1 MANVQVTTDLD
12 AVVVGAGFAGL
23 YMLYRLRGLGLRARV
38 FEAGGG
44 VGGTWYWNSYPGAR
58 CDIESL
64 EYSYQFD
71 DALQQE
77 WVWSERYATGPEI
90 LRYLNHVTDRYN
102 LRKDI
107 QFNTRVAAAHFDDA
121 QGLWQVTLAD
131 GQALTARYCIM
142 ATGCLSAANIPD
154 IPGRD
159 SFAGRILHTGNW
171 PRDGVDFSGKRVAVI
186 GTGSSGIQVI
196 PEIARQ
202 AGHLT
207 VFQRTASYS
216 IPARNAPLDP
226 GVQAAVK
233 AEYKAMRQ
241 RVALMPI
248 GAEFFHR
255 DVSALAEA
263 PEARHAVME
272 ERWQKGGTSF
282 GAAFN
287 DLMFNADAN
296 KVAADFVRSKIV
308 DTVKDPST
316 AQALLPKQLFG
327 IKRICLD
334 TDYYATYNRPNVTLV
349 AMNGRGIERI
359 TPEGIVFDGQTHAL
373 DIIVFATGFDAM
385 TGTLLRMDIRGRKGQ
400 RLADK
405 WADGPRTYLGV
416 QTQGFPNLFMIT
428 GPGSPSVF
436 TNVVPSIEQDVNF
449 IAGVLGHM
457 QAHGRGQVEAE
468 ATAEEAWVKEV
479 AAIAESTLYTQGTSW
494 YLGSNIPGK
503 PRVFLAWIGFPT
515 YVERC
520 RQIANK
526 GYEGFSFA

>member
-1 MANVQVTTDLD
+1 MAQSQFDPDLD

-58 CDIESL
+58 CDIESM

-71 DALQQE
+71 EALQQE

-90 LRYLNHVTDRYN
+90 LRYLNHVADRYN

-107 QFNTRVAAAHFDDA
+107 QFNTRVTGAVHDDA
-121 QGLWQVTLAD
+121 SGLWKVGLSDGSTL
-131 GQALTARYCIM
+131 TSRYCIM
-142 ATGCLSAANIPD
+142 ATGCLSAANLPD

-159 SFAGRILHTGNW
+159 SFAGKIVHTGNW
-171 PRDGVDFSGKRVAVI
+171 PRDGIDFSGKRVAVI

-196 PEIARQ
+196 PEIART
-202 AGHLT
+202 AAHLT

-216 IPARNAPLDP
+216 IPARNAVLDP
-226 GVQAAVK
+226 EVQAEVK
-233 AEYKAMRQ
+233 RGYKAMRQ

-255 DVSALAEA
+255 DVSALAEPA
-263 PEARHAVME
+263 EARLAVME
-272 ERWQKGGTSF
+272 ERWQRGGTSF

-287 DLMFNADAN
+287 DLMVNEDAN
-296 KVAADFVRSKIV
+296 KIAADFVRDKIRS
-308 DTVKDPST
+308 TVKDPAT
-316 AQALLPKQLFG
+316 AEALLPKHLFG

-334 TDYYATYNRPNVTLV
+334 SDYYATYNRPNVSLV
-349 AMNGRGIERI
+349 AMQGRSIERI
-359 TPEGIVFDGQTHAL
+359 VPEGLVFDGKTHAV

-385 TGTLLRMDIRGRKGQ
+385 TGTLLRMDIRGRNGLTLGQ
-400 RLADK
+400 K
-405 WADGPRTYLGV
+405 WAAGPKTYLGI
-416 QTQGFPNLFMIT
+416 QTQGFPNLFMVT

-449 IAGVLGHM
+449 IAGAIGHL
-457 QAHGRGQVEAE
+457 QGQGLHEMEATTEAE
-468 ATAEEAWVKEV
+468 EGWVKEV
-479 AAIAESTLYTQGTSW
+479 AAIADSTLYTKGNSW

-503 PRVFLAWIGFPT
+503 ARVFLAWIGFPT

-520 RQIANK
+520 RQVVAR
-526 GYEGFSFA
+526 GYEGFRCQ